1 MKNKITMLLALLIAA
16 PLANAGDLTLERI
29 MADADW
35 LGNKPRNAYWGPDS
49 RTVYFEQKRTGSKLD
64 DLYAVDT
71 LDGAI
76 AQVAESSWS
85 QTFRNSTVYSKAGDL
100 HAWTYSGDVFM
111 SDGDTSWQVT
121 RTVAAESS
129 PMFMADG
136 RRIAFQRDGQMFV
149 FDPATRLAEQVTN
162 LRFEKDPAADDDF
175 DVMRAHQERLYR
187 KLREAEE
194 DRDEARERETSLYE
208 LDEALSAAPIYMG
221 DKLESQGQAL
231 SPDGRWL
238 LVVTEA
244 KPFDGGK
251 EGSMPEYVTMSGYV
265 ETRTVRTRVGRKG
278 RAPQAVW
285 LVDLEG
291 GDKHEIDLSALPGI
305 DEDPLADLRENAI
318 EHFVELG
325 EDRDKA
331 ENRLG
336 APETRG
342 VQFYEL
348 QWSNDGS
355 QAMLYVHANDN
366 KDRWI
371 ATLDFENKALTSQH
385 RLNDEAWVNNYHIEH
400 GWLGDNETIW
410 FLSEDHGYLG
420 LYTKNIGE
428 RRSKPL
434 VTGDHVVFDPVL
446 GPSGKYIYYQ
456 ANVEHP
462 GLYEGWRVDV
472 MTGKAEQLTD
482 LDGNCAIV
490 VSPDESKLL
499 IMHSEHGRHE
509 ELFVQENRPGAEARQ
524 LTDTMSDL
532 YKSIDWQ
539 QPAFVE
545 VPSSHVDGPIH
556 SKLYLPENHDPAKS
570 YPAVMF
576 VHGAG
581 YLQNSDFGWPEY
593 FREHMFH
600 NLLAQRGYVVIDMD
614 FRASEGYG
622 RDWRTAIYRRMGV
635 PELEDYIDGI
645 DYLVE
650 NFGVDRERVG
660 IYGGSYG
667 GFMAFVA
674 LFKAPGV
681 FKAGAAL
688 RPVTD
693 WSHYNHGYT
702 SNILNTPDIDPD
714 AFYISSPI
722 NFAEGLEDA
731 LLIQA
736 GMLDDNVFFQDAVL
750 LVQRLI
756 ELGKEDWEMAIY
768 PQDPHGYVHP
778 ESWLD
783 GYRRIFKLF
792 ESRLK

>member
-1 MKNKITMLLALLIAA
+1 MKNEIKTLLALIVAA
-16 PLANAGDLTLERI
+16 PLAQAGDLTLERI

-35 LGNKPRNAYWGPDS
+35 LGNKPQNAYWGPDS
-49 RTVYFEQKRTGSKLD
+49 RTVYFEQKREGSKLS
-64 DLYAVDT
+64 DLYSVDT
-71 LDGAI
+71 VDGAI

-85 QTFRNSTVYSKAGDL
+85 QTFRESTVYSKAGDL
-100 HAWTYSGDVFM
+100 HAWTYAGDVFM

-121 RTVAAESS
+121 RTAATESA

-175 DVMRAHQERLYR
+175 DVLRAHQERLYR
-187 KLREAEE
+187 TLREAE
-194 DRDEARERETSLYE
+194 DDKDEARERETSLYE

-221 DKLESQGQAL
+221 DKLEPQGQAL
-231 SPDGRWL
+231 SPDGRRL

-244 KPFDGGK
+244 KGFDGGK
-251 EGSMPEYVTMSGYV
+251 EGSMPEYVTMSGHV
-265 ETRTVRTRVGRKG
+265 ETRSVRTRVGRKG

-285 LVDLEG
+285 LVDLESG
-291 GDKHEIDLSALPGI
+291 ETHEIDLGTLPGI
-305 DEDPLADLRENAI
+305 DEDPLADLRERAI
-318 EHFVELG
+318 EHFIGLG
-325 EDRDKA
+325 EDRKKA
-331 ENRLG
+331 EARLE

-342 VQFYEL
+342 VQFYRL

-371 ATLDFENKALTSQH
+371 ATLDFEDKTLVSQH
-385 RLNDEAWVNNYHIEH
+385 RLSDEAWVNNYHIEH
-400 GWLGDNETIW
+400 GWLDDNETIW

-420 LYTKNIGE
+420 LYTKDIGN

-434 VTGDHVVFDPVL
+434 VTGEHVVFDPVL
-446 GPSGKYIYYQ
+446 GPSGRYVYYQ

-462 GLYEGWRVDV
+462 GRYEGWRVDV
-472 MTGKAEQLTD
+472 ATGKAEQLTD
-482 LDGNCAIV
+482 LGGNSTII

-499 IMHSEHGRHE
+499 ITQSEHGRHE
-509 ELFVQENRPGAEARQ
+509 ELFVQDNRPGARARQ

-545 VPSSHVDGPIH
+545 VPSSHVDKPIH
-556 SKLYLPENHDPAKS
+556 SKLYLPANHDPAKS

-581 YLQNSDFGWPEY
+581 YLQNADFGWPEY

-600 NLLAQRGYVVIDMD
+600 NLLAEHGYVVIDMD

-635 PELEDYIDGI
+635 PELQDYIDGI
-645 DYLVE
+645 DYLAE
-650 NFGVDRERVG
+650 NYSVDRERVG

-667 GFMAFVA
+667 GFVTFAA

-702 SNILNTPDIDPD
+702 SNILNTPGIDPE

-722 NFAEGLEDA
+722 NFAEGLEDT

-792 ESRLK
+792 ETRLK